1 MIRKVS
7 IILIVILALFIPT
20 AASAD
25 SGIKLISS
33 DTKVDF
39 PASLTFNIKA
49 ESQAP
54 ITRIRLR
61 YTVDQMT
68 YTPTFA
74 EVWPDFK
81 PDKSVSTSWSWD
93 MRTGD
98 LPPGAKVDYW
108 WVIEDSSGNKLT
120 TPQQTVSFDDTNHKW
135 MQVNDDNISVH
146 WYEGDTDFAN
156 SLLKAAVT
164 AKNIQEHDTGASIDQ
179 PVNVYIYGS
188 QPDLL
193 NSMISAQEWTG
204 GRARPEFNTILLFV
218 SPSDLDWGEKAVAHE
233 MGHLV
238 THQITS
244 SPYGDDLPPWLDEGL
259 AMHAEGA
266 QSDSDISLLKDAI
279 SAGNIPSLQSLSS
292 PFSADPQE
300 AYVDYAES
308 QSVIDFLINKFG
320 NDKMNQLLVN
330 VNNGYSMDDAL
341 TKVYGLNLDDL
352 YSAWLKYMTPAS
364 NGDEVHHN
372 ITRLESPSTPV
383 AIGMFFLSPQ
393 QIEVAAGAI

>member
-1 MIRKVS
+1 MSWKIV
-7 IILIVILALFIPT
+7 ITLIVMLVILIP
-20 AASAD
+20 AAVYAD
-25 SGIKLISS
+25 SSITLINSG
-33 DTKVDF
+33 TKVDF

-61 YTVDQMT
+61 YTVQQMT

-81 PDKSVSTSWSWD
+81 SDKSVSTSWSWD

-98 LPPGAKVDYW
+98 LPPGAEVNYW
-108 WVIEDSSGNKLT
+108 WVIEDSSGNTLT

-135 MQVNDDNISVH
+135 TVVSEDNIFVH
-146 WYEGDTDFAN
+146 WYDGNTDFGN
-156 SLLKAAVT
+156 SLLKAAST
-164 AKNIQEHDTGASIDQ
+164 AKNVQQHDTGALISK

-204 GRARPEFNTILLFV
+204 GRARPEFDTILLFV
-218 SPSDLDWGEKAVAHE
+218 APSDLDWGQKALAHE

-244 SPYGDDLPPWLDEGL
+244 GPYGATLPPWLDEGL
-259 AMHAEGA
+259 AMHAEGP
-266 QSDSDISLLKDAI
+266 QSDSDLALLK
-279 SAGNIPSLQSLSS
+279 SAVSSGNIPTLQSLSS

-300 AYVDYAES
+300 AYLDYAES
-308 QSVIDFLINKFG
+308 QSVIDYLISKFG

-341 TKVYGLNLDDL
+341 TKVYGFNMDGLF
-352 YSAWLKYMTPAS
+352 SAWLNTVTPAP
-364 NGDEVHHN
+364 NGNEVQHN
-372 ITRLESPSTPV
+372 ISRLEVPAA
-383 AIGMFFLSPQ
+383 AIAGMFFMNLY
-393 QIEVAAGAI
+393 QIDVSVSAV